1 MRKAASAYFHPSNAV
16 TYVSVLGGLLAVAAA
31 KEWRS
36 WSAASALLALSA
48 PADTL
53 DGRFA
58 RRFHRD
64 PDQKRFGV
72 ELDSLADAV
81 TFGLVPVVAIDLLV
95 TFGSPWIRVV
105 WIGAALFHLM
115 SALTRLGFYDLH
127 HTASAGFVGLPT
139 TVAALVWSS
148 VFLAAPP
155 AWATVVVLVGV
166 GIAMVSNLPVPR
178 PRGLRLVAFG
188 GWAAALVVGHVAA
201 GWWGGGRLG
210 GP

>member
-1 MRKAASAYFHPSNAV
+1 MPKAASAYFHPSNAV
-16 TYVSVLGGLLAVAAA
+16 TYLSLLAGLLAVAVA
-31 KEWRS
+31 KEWQS
-36 WSAASALLALSA
+36 WSAAGALLALSA
-48 PADTL
+48 LADTL

-58 RRFHRD
+58 RLFHRD
-64 PDQKRFGV
+64 RDQERFGV

-105 WIGAALFHLM
+105 WIAAALFYLV

-127 HTASAGFVGLPT
+127 HSESAGFVGLPT

-148 VFLAAPP
+148 VFLTAPP
-155 AWATVVVLVGV
+155 AWATIVVLVGV
-166 GIAMVSNLPVPR
+166 GIAMVSSFRIPR

-188 GWAAALVVGHVAA
+188 GWAAALVIGHVAVV
-201 GWWGGGRLG
+201 WWGRGG
-210 GP
+210 